1 MPLPNYSTT
10 VDHQKTAEEIRKLL
24 RGRVRR
30 TILDEDG
37 AGNVTAIQFI
47 IETEHGTFPFRLPV
61 NVTACQAVLQIQRQR
76 REIGGPYTV
85 TLDRARRVAWRIL
98 KDWIRAQLGLI
109 DTGMVATAQVFLPY
123 LMLDEKRT
131 MFDALK
137 EGRLPLMLDS
147 GDDVVIEV
155 TQ

>member
-10 VDHQKTAEEIRKLL
+10 VDHQKSAEEIRKLL

-30 TILDEDG
+30 TILDEDSM
-37 AGNVTAIQFI
+37 GNVVAIQFI
-47 IETEHGTFPFRLPV
+47 IETNHGTFPFRLPV
-61 NVTACQAVLQIQRQR
+61 NVEACRAALQSQRQR
-76 REIGGPYTV
+76 GEISGSYTI
-85 TLDRARRVAWRIL
+85 TTDKARRVAWRIL

-109 DTGMVATAQVFLPY
+109 DTGMVATEEVFLPY

-137 EGRLPLMLDS
+137 EGKLPLMLDS

>member
-30 TILDEDG
+30 TIFDEDSVS
-37 AGNVTAIQFI
+37 NITAIQFI
-47 IETEHGTFPFRLPV
+47 INTDHGTFPFRLPV
-61 NVTACQAVLQIQRQR
+61 NVEACYAVLRDQRER
-76 REIGGPYTV
+76 EEIGGFITMEK
-85 TLDRARRVAWRIL
+85 ARRVAWRIL

-109 DTGMVATAQVFLPY
+109 DTGMVATEEVFLPY
-123 LMLDEKRT
+123 LMLDDKRT

-137 EGRLPLMLDS
+137 EGKLPLMLES

-155 TQ
+155 NNQ